1 MTINKMLLKLFFV
14 FLLFA
19 AQSAS
24 AANFSFTGNFNQ
36 DNDVQLFSFTIAA
49 DSTTV
54 AINTLSL
61 LGGVNLNGQSI
72 AGDGFNP
79 YLAIFEQ
86 ASGNFV
92 FDTLNKGTNEEAVIA
107 NSGSHFYGTL
117 SAGSY
122 ILALTQLDNVALGL
136 NLADG
141 FADSLGLATFGAIPF
156 TAQNGG
162 GSSHWAVDIAN
173 VDSAQLATVPVP
185 GALWLFL
192 HGLLVLPIARRFA
205 AYRVRTVNV

>member
-1 MTINKMLLKLFFV
+1 MTTNKLLLVLSFM
-14 FLLFA
+14 FLLCVGQGA
-19 AQSAS
+19 T
-24 AANFSFTGNFNQ
+24 AANFSFTGNFNK
-36 DNDVQLFSFTIAA
+36 DNDVQLFSFTIGA

-86 ASGNFV
+86 NTGLFV
-92 FDTLNKGTNEEAVIA
+92 FDTLNKATNEEAVIA

-122 ILALTQLDNVALGL
+122 ILALTQLDNVALGA

-141 FADSLGLATFGAIPF
+141 FADSLGLATFGASPF

-173 VDSAQLATVPVP
+173 VDSAHLATVPLP
-185 GALWLFL
+185 GALLLFL
-192 HGLLVLPIARRFA
+192 QGLLVLPIARSLTRHNG
-205 AYRVRTVNV
+205 VNV